1 MENEMNQVRGGGE
14 GGGWGLC
21 KLSTNLGLTVVKIA
35 PRKVIGD
42 SNGDKFFSVWYYS
55 ETNWNS
61 VEWCVLFYKRNLQ
74 YYIFTTL

>member
-1 MENEMNQVRGGGE
+1 MENEMNQVRGGGG

-61 VEWCVLFYKRNLQ
+61 VEWCILFYKRNLQ